1 MKKILS
7 YFTKFEIALWLGS
20 LVVILGSFFLLGGQK
35 AYMPFTSLV
44 GITALIFCA
53 KGNPIGQALVI
64 VFSLLYGIISFS
76 FAYYGE
82 MLTYLGMTVPM
93 AIFALIS
100 WLKNPYKGNRA
111 QVRVGRVSKKD
122 HLRMWSLAVI
132 VTTAFYFILTHFE
145 TANIIPSTISITT
158 SFVAVYLT
166 YCRSPYFALA
176 YAANDV
182 VLIVLWALASTED
195 FSYFSVVMCFT
206 AFLFNDIYS
215 FFNWQKMKKSQDG
228 V

>member
-1 MKKILS
+1 MKKIFT

-20 LVVILGSFFLLGGQK
+20 VVVILGSFFLLGGQK
-35 AYMPFTSLV
+35 VYMPFTSLI

-64 VFSLLYGIISFS
+64 VFGLLYGIISFS

-93 AIFALIS
+93 AIFALVS
-100 WLKNPYKGNRA
+100 WLKNPYKGNRS

-132 VTTAFYFILTHFE
+132 VTVAFYFILTHFH

-158 SFVAVYLT
+158 SFVAVYLS

-182 VLIVLWALASTED
+182 VLIVLWILASTKD
-195 FSYFSVVMCFT
+195 FSYFSVVMCFS

-228 V
+228 G